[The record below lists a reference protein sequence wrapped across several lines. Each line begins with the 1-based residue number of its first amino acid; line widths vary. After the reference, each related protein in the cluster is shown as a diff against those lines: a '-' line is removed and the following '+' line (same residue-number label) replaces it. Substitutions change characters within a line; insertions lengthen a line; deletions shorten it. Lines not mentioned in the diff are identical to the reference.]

1 MAHQGDGVTAV
12 CVCAQVK
19 FVNCPEG
26 ELQRRREV
34 RQEFAQAMVD
44 SDRQYS
50 HTHAHISLTL
60 RRVCTMGMQMVHNVT
75 LHEIDVINSRAQG
88 FLALFAGD
96 TGEIKSE
103 VREQIDAKVAE
114 WKEEGKAE
122 IVPGV
127 LFIDEVHM
135 LDIEV
140 RITERGER
148 VRCLACVLAC
158 QFAYTAGDGGY
169 AQCFSFLNRALETD
183 LAPILIMASNRGITR
198 IRGTNHMS
206 PHGIPL
212 DLLDRTLI
220 VSTSAYEDA
229 EIKQILSIRYVV
241 VVGVVVVV
249 AAQQGALIDQLAIAI
264 HLLPAAATRRTYKST
279 PRRWRRWRRSGKGRH
294 YAMRCRSSRR
304 RRS

>member
-140 RITERGER
+140 RITERR
-148 VRCLACVLAC
+148 ASAVPRLRACVSVRLH
-158 QFAYTAGDGGY
+158 
-169 AQCFSFLNRALETD
+169 R
-183 LAPILIMASNRGITR
+183 
-198 IRGTNHMS
+198 
-206 PHGIPL
+206 
-212 DLLDRTLI
+212 
-220 VSTSAYEDA
+220 
-229 EIKQILSIRYVV
+229 
-241 VVGVVVVV
+241 
-249 AAQQGALIDQLAIAI
+249 
-264 HLLPAAATRRTYKST
+264 
-279 PRRWRRWRRSGKGRH
+279 RRWRVRAVFLVPEPRARDRPCANLDHGIEPWHHSHSRHQPHEPARYSVGSARPHADRVDVGLRGRGDQ
-294 YAMRCRSSRR
+294 ADLVDPVCRR
-304 RRS
+304 RWCCRRGGSAARRVD